1 VRGPS
6 VYQVDLR
13 YTRTIARLWERV
25 EPQFFLEANNLFNH
39 PNVTSLNT
47 SIAIGGL
54 DSAGFPTAT
63 TGLPVSSTGA
73 VIPLPSSF
81 PKSSTVL
88 EGRIVQLG
96 LVARF

>member
-1 VRGPS
+1 
-6 VYQVDLR
+6 
-13 YTRTIARLWERV
+13 
-25 EPQFFLEANNLFNH
+25 
-39 PNVTSLNT
+39 
-47 SIAIGGL
+47 L
-54 DSAGFPTAT
+54 DSAGLPTAT

>member
-1 VRGPS
+1 
-6 VYQVDLR
+6 
-13 YTRTIARLWERV
+13 
-25 EPQFFLEANNLFNH
+25 LEANNLFNH
-39 PNVTSLNT
+39 PNITSLNT
-47 SIAIGGL
+47 ALTVGGL
-54 DSAGFPTAT
+54 DPASGLPTAT

-73 VIPLPSSF
+73 VIALPASF